1 MEFLGSAFCS
11 EQVNVT
17 LSQDVITEISHCTD
31 EVKRKMM
38 FVVTAVSFFL
48 VMLSSVGAMPI
59 SGTHATIGAFL
70 GAGWIGTSFY
80 DLGWSKL
87 GNIVIS
93 WITAP
98 LLSGIIS
105 YIIFIAVMRL
115 TIE

>member
-1 MEFLGSAFCS
+1 
-11 EQVNVT
+11 
-17 LSQDVITEISHCTD
+17 
-31 EVKRKMM
+31 MM
-38 FVVTAVSFFL
+38 FVVTTVSFFL

-87 GNIVIS
+87 LNIVIS

-105 YIIFIAVMRL
+105 YIIFIAVLRL
-115 TIE
+115 TIDSKLYSIRFRLLIMHTIVAVAFLGIFNVM